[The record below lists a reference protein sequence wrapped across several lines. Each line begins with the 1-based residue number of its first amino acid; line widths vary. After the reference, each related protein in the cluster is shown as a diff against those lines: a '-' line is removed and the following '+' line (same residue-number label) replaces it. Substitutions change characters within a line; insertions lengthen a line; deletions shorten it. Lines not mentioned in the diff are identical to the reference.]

1 MPKLLNNDD
10 GQTHQTLHGF
20 NFSAVKIEDLGA
32 SEYTIVTIVVDVSG
46 SVGPF
51 KNEMELTL
59 QKIVESCKKSPRSEN
74 LLVRLVAF
82 SDNVNEIHGFRELV
96 TIDPAEYLNILKCY
110 GATALMDAAL
120 NSAEA
125 TEAYGAHLSS
135 IDYRSNGIMFV
146 ITDGQ
151 DNVSVIAKNPS
162 VLKKAFQKIKT
173 GEISSYHNKG
183 MHTTTFAEM
192 HRLSFGGFMIDTP
205 GIKEFGLVHF
215 ESQEIAERFPEFRAL
230 LPECRYNNC
239 THVHEPGCAVKK
251 ALDEGRINQERYRNY
266 LGLLNDENLDTAEY
280 E

>member
-1 MPKLLNNDD
+1 MPKLLNNDG

-162 VLKKAFQKIKT
+162 VLKKAFHKIKT
-173 GEISSYHNKG
+173 GEIALESFLSILIGIGDDPNDIAYLNQLAQDAGFDQFVEIGQATPTKLARLADFVSKSVSSQSQSLANG
-183 MHTTTFAEM
+183 QPSQPLTF
-192 HRLSFGGFMIDTP
+192 
-205 GIKEFGLVHF
+205 
-215 ESQEIAERFPEFRAL
+215 
-230 LPECRYNNC
+230 
-239 THVHEPGCAVKK
+239 
-251 ALDEGRINQERYRNY
+251 
-266 LGLLNDENLDTAEY
+266 
-280 E
+280 